1 MPQPEPK
8 RKTLAERAGEPIK
21 SQIPSATLGLARPTN
36 GVKGSSIA
44 ALSKPPVTASRHA
57 PTNSFAKSVGPGAR
71 PPPTGRAPTSM
82 GFAQSTNGRPR
93 GLTRTRPATS
103 MGNRE
108 REEEAVPANQQKGMK
123 GFPSSQQHHLTLQP
137 NKPPK
142 PVRPQAAA
150 SHTRKESKDMSG
162 LDKRLENLSLHDKS
176 DSSGG
181 QVVSEQS
188 GQSPSSSS

>member
-1 MPQPEPK
+1 
-8 RKTLAERAGEPIK
+8 
-21 SQIPSATLGLARPTN
+21 
-36 GVKGSSIA
+36 
-44 ALSKPPVTASRHA
+44 
-57 PTNSFAKSVGPGAR
+57 
-71 PPPTGRAPTSM
+71 
-82 GFAQSTNGRPR
+82 
-93 GLTRTRPATS
+93 

-142 PVRPQAAA
+142 HVHPQAAA

-188 GQSPSSSS
+188 GQSLSSSS